1 MVLNFLQNGRG
12 HQGCIE
18 GLVAKAICERM
29 IMREIGTAIRRWRR
43 PGRRRLAR
51 EAAGGRRRWNLQ
63 KHFHVGDQQ
72 VVNLGRHLCLVG
84 GDLLDDLPQRGE
96 VYGYLLH
103 LLGVEERGGPFRR
116 DPIHSRLRNCCR
128 LRRLRYGRPC
138 SSVFGTGRRLRP
150 AKLLDPA
157 RDRLLRLRR
166 PAKLW
171 SSCRDYLLRGL
182 AVRLESQG
190 SRDTGTNR
198 EQVSGEPPRSWSS
211 SGSAVDDLLA
221 SGKIGFRKGR
231 YGSHRHVSFHLSRMR
246 KQPAALPGWF

>member
-1 MVLNFLQNGRG
+1 
-12 HQGCIE
+12 
-18 GLVAKAICERM
+18 M
-29 IMREIGTAIRRWRR
+29 IMREIGAAIRRRR
-43 PGRRRLAR
+43 RRRDRRRLAR
-51 EAAGGRRRWNLQ
+51 EGSRGLRRRRWNLQ
-63 KHFHVGDQQ
+63 KHFDVGEQQ
-72 VVNLGRHLCLVG
+72 VVDLGRHFCLTR
-84 GDLLDDLPQRGE
+84 GDLLDGLPQRGE

-190 SRDTGTNR
+190 GRDTGTNR

-211 SGSAVDDLLA
+211 SGSAVDDLPA

-246 KQPAALPGWF
+246 KQPAALPRLA